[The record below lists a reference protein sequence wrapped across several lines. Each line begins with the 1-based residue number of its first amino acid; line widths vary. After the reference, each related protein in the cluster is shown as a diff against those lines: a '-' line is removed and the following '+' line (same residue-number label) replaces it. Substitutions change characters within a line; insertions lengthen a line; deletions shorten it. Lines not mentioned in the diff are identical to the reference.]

1 MTTTMTTT
9 MTTIHRVAF
18 LTCTQAC
25 RLRNCWTIFFDA
37 TLCQSRAGNELS
49 LQEEIHVQV
58 YTCCHYK
65 KRYMYRCTRVVTTRR
80 DTCTGVHVLSLQ
92 EEIHV
97 QVYTCCHYKKRYMY
111 RCTRVVTTR
120 RDTCTGVHVLS
131 LQEEIHV
138 QVCIVCTAHYK
149 WTLSVK
155 YIYVRCTV
163 DIIITVSHNAC
174 GAKQRVY
181 HHILMLFVVEN
192 AVIQCTCIL
201 NT

>member
-9 MTTIHRVAF
+9 ITTTIHRVAF

-58 YTCCHYK
+58 CMCCHYK
-65 KRYMYRCTRVVTTRR
+65 KRYMYRCTRVVCRR

-97 QVYTCCHYKKRYMY
+97 QVYTCC
-111 RCTRVVTTR
+111 
-120 RDTCTGVHVLS
+120 
-131 LQEEIHV
+131 EEIHV
-138 QVCIVCTAHYK
+138 QVYTCCVHSAVQMDYFSEIH
-149 WTLSVK
+149 
-155 YIYVRCTV
+155 VRCTV
-163 DIIITVSHNAC
+163 DTIITVSHNAC

-192 AVIQCTCIL
+192 AVVHVHMYMYSNYLNRYTSMTYTCTVTHFL
-201 NT
+201 